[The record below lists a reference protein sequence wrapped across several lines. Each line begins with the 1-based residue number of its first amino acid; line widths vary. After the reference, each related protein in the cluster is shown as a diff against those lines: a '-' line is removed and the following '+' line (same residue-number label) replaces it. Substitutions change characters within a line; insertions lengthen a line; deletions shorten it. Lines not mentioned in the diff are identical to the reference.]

1 MTNLEIKSNSNKE
14 KINIYNNK
22 DFQSMRKAG
31 NLAAKTLDFITK
43 YVKPGVSTEK
53 LNQLCHNFIIDN
65 KALPAPLNYN
75 GFPKSIC
82 ISVNHVVCHGIPS
95 KKILDQGDIINI
107 DVTVIL
113 NGWFGDTSR
122 MFIVGNK
129 TSIKGEKL
137 ISVTYECLM
146 DAIKII
152 KPNLALGDIGYII
165 EKKAMKNSFSIV
177 KDFCGHGVGKNF
189 HEPPSVLHYGNKG
202 QGLKLKEGMI
212 FTIEPM
218 LNAGTDEIKVLNDGW
233 TAVTKDKKLSAQF
246 EHTIGVTKNGYE
258 IVTLSPKNNHKPPY

>member
-82 ISVNHVVCHGIPS
+82 TSVNHVVCHGIPS

-165 EKKAMKNSFSIV
+165 EKKAMKNSFSIG

-189 HEPPSVLHYGNKG
+189 HEPPSVLHYGNRG

-258 IVTLSPKNNHKPPY
+258 IFTLSPKNYHKPPY